1 MTKRDILRIAVC
13 LPPLSLSSQTGA
25 AGCSQ
30 GSALSKPTHFG
41 KSPRGAQEGG
51 YWEQFLL

>member
-1 MTKRDILRIAVC
+1 MTERDILRIAVC